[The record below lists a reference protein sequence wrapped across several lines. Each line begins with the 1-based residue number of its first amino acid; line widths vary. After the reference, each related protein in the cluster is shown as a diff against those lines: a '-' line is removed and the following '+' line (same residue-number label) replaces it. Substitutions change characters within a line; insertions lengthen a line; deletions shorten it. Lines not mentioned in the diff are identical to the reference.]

1 MLGHRPEHPGRPPRW
16 RPWALG
22 SAAEGDE
29 RRGCEGRASARKN
42 ESKTRTWALPS
53 RFLNPFG
60 ILDSFS
66 LDRANRGVIR
76 SAHETAS
83 RDQGDRKSPRLKSSH
98 YCASR
103 IPSSSR
109 KKKTQHQR
117 LTYHLLPTHRIE
129 YNN

>member
-1 MLGHRPEHPGRPPRW
+1 MGHRNKC
-16 RPWALG
+16 
-22 SAAEGDE
+22 EGD
-29 RRGCEGRASARKN
+29 GGGDGEGGASVRKN

-83 RDQGDRKSPRLKSSH
+83 RDQGPGPAGAAAGAGRLPGGVLRLPRPARRPRLLDRKSVR
-98 YCASR
+98 
-103 IPSSSR
+103 
-109 KKKTQHQR
+109 
-117 LTYHLLPTHRIE
+117 
-129 YNN
+129 

>member
-1 MLGHRPEHPGRPPRW
+1 MRISDWSSEVCSSDLTPDDRCCGGRGGEAHRPRRSLAVMLGHRPEHPGRPPRW

-53 RFLNPFG
+53 RFLNHFG

-66 LDRANRGVIR
+66 LDRANRSEEHTSELQSLLR
-76 SAHETAS
+76 SS
-83 RDQGDRKSPRLKSSH
+83 
-98 YCASR
+98 
-103 IPSSSR
+103 
-109 KKKTQHQR
+109 
-117 LTYHLLPTHRIE
+117 
-129 YNN
+129 

>member
-1 MLGHRPEHPGRPPRW
+1 MGPRNKC
-16 RPWALG
+16 
-22 SAAEGDE
+22 EGD
-29 RRGCEGRASARKN
+29 GGGDGEGGASVRQS

-83 RDQGDRKSPRLKSSH
+83 RDQGPGPAGAAAGAGRLHGGVLRLPRPARSEERRVGQECVSTCRSRWSP
-98 YCASR
+98 
-103 IPSSSR
+103 
-109 KKKTQHQR
+109 
-117 LTYHLLPTHRIE
+117 YH
-129 YNN
+129 